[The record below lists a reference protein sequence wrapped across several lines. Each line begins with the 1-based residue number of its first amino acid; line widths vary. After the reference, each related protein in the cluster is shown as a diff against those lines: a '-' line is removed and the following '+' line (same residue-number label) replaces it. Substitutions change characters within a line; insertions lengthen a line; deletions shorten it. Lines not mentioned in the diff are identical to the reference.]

1 MPARR
6 GQVRRNENAITHDA
20 ADAFVAGDEAALH
33 RALGLPPWCASPLD
47 AEGECPWPA
56 GSAGARSWPE
66 VVRLRAELEAA
77 ARAR

>member
-1 MPARR
+1 MPTKRR
-6 GQVRRNENAITHDA
+6 TSKQRQYA
-20 ADAFVAGDEAALH
+20 ATPGAVDAFVADDRTALH

-77 ARAR
+77 VRAR